1 MDNLQLAQALR
12 NLADAVLL
20 SGLTQAGLPPQVVQ
34 AAPPVVEG
42 TAIKAKRKV
51 SAYNRRYAAA
61 YKRLRR
67 KHTLKSGKMRKGIT
81 HKKLVKMAHS
91 EAKKGGKK

>member
-1 MDNLQLAQALR
+1 MDNVQLAQALR

-42 TAIKAKRKV
+42 TAVKAKRKV
-51 SAYNRRYAAA
+51 SAYNRRYASA
-61 YKRLRR
+61 YKSLRR
-67 KHTLKSGKMRKGIT
+67 KHTLKSGKLRKGIT
-81 HKKLVKMAHS
+81 HKKLVKMAHAQ
-91 EAKKGGKK
+91 AKKGGRK

>member
-1 MDNLQLAQALR
+1 MDNVQLAQALR

-42 TAIKAKRKV
+42 TAVKAKRKV
-51 SAYNRRYAAA
+51 SAYNRRYASA
-61 YKRLRR
+61 YRSLRR
-67 KHTLKSGKMRKGIT
+67 KHTLKSGKLRKGIT
-81 HKKLVKMAHS
+81 HKKLVKMAHAQ
-91 EAKKGGKK
+91 AKKGGKK